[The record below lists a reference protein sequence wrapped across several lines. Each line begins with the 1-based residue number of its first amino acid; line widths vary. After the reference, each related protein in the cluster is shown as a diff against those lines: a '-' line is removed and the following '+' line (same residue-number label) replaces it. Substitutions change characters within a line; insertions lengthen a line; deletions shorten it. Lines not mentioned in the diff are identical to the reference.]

1 MSDDRHDAF
10 SDVINILAAPIAGG
24 IRTVEQLRRG
34 ADEMI
39 KAFENLNRTMDNL
52 NEAATRIN
60 ALMAELEG
68 PIKAAMPQLTRTIQ
82 TADSITQA
90 MEGPIRKA
98 APNIVRITDTLSSP
112 GFATLPTQL
121 GDMLQMV
128 GDVSKRLG
136 PLTQFAENAGG
147 LFGGLRIPGMG
158 GSRPSNPSPR
168 SEPLVRRP
176 EPSPEP
182 RFADAPAKNAPAK
195 KAPAKKA
202 PAKKTAGKAP
212 VKKTA
217 GKKAP
222 AKKAPATK
230 ASGRY

>member
-112 GFATLPTQL
+112 GFASLPMQL

-128 GDVSKRLG
+128 GDVSRRLG
-136 PLTQFAENAGG
+136 PLTQLAENAGG

-158 GSRPSNPSPR
+158 GSRPSNPTPPPR
-168 SEPLVRRP
+168 PQEPVRRLTP
-176 EPSPEP
+176 TPAAV
-182 RFADAPAKNAPAK
+182 FADPPNKKAPAKRTPPTKATAK
-195 KAPAKKA
+195 KAPAKK
-202 PAKKTAGKAP
+202 
-212 VKKTA
+212 V
-217 GKKAP
+217 P
-222 AKKAPATK
+222 AKKASVKKTSAKKT
-230 ASGRY
+230 SGRY

>member
-112 GFATLPTQL
+112 GFATLPAQL

-128 GDVSKRLG
+128 GDVSRRLG
-136 PLTQFAENAGG
+136 PLTQLAENAGG

-158 GSRPSNPSPR
+158 GSRPSNPTAPPR
-168 SEPLVRRP
+168 VQEPVRRP
-176 EPSPEP
+176 TATPEAV
-182 RFADAPAKNAPAK
+182 FAPAPAK

-202 PAKKTAGKAP
+202 SAKKASAKKAPAKR
-212 VKKTA
+212 
-217 GKKAP
+217 AP
-222 AKKAPATK
+222 AKKAPAEK
-230 ASGRY
+230 ASAKKGSGRY